1 MSRQR
6 PLRGACSCGRNVYS
20 VVVPTTATEEAH
32 VFFDDSSHFSTR
44 QTSPVDEA
52 ELIDLQDEHKPRL

>member
-20 VVVPTTATEEAH
+20 VVVPTTATEEAQ
-32 VFFDDSSHFSTR
+32 VFFDDSSHFSTHG
-44 QTSPVDEA
+44 PIIGEA
-52 ELIDLQDEHKPRL
+52 ELISLQDEHKPHP